1 MSAFN
6 REDHALS
13 LVKYIYRLK
22 IMIEIRKN
30 VQAGETPPK
39 ISVMQIDQDL
49 KDGVSKSDMAV
60 KYGIKPWEV
69 DEMFKHPFLKG
80 RRPSRKKALSFT
92 FVDDTNEPIIDP
104 NQVTLEVEP
113 SFNEK
118 VAQER
123 ADSFNK
129 TLESAVEAI
138 DPNQVTLEKAIDDA
152 IETVKNVKVEMQ
164 ETEKAIVELLSPTE
178 YETPEETLLKASSTV
193 EDAEEEKTTPESWGE
208 NQELK
213 PIEVEEDNDSS
224 FAM

>member
-1 MSAFN
+1 MSTFN

-30 VQAGETPPK
+30 VQAGETPPE

-49 KDGVSKSDMAV
+49 KDGISKSEMAI
-60 KYGIKPWEV
+60 KYSIKPWEV

-92 FVDDTNEPIIDP
+92 FVDDAGYSQALGDDEVKSFNEKVAKERAGAFKQTFADAQKALDP
-104 NQVTLEVEP
+104 NQVTLED
-113 SFNEK
+113 
-118 VAQER
+118 AI
-123 ADSFNK
+123 D
-129 TLESAVEAI
+129 EAI
-138 DPNQVTLEKAIDDA
+138 D
-152 IETVKNVKVEMQ
+152 TVKEVKSQMQ

-213 PIEVEEDNDSS
+213 PIEVKEDNDSS

>member
-1 MSAFN
+1 MSTFN

-22 IMIEIRKN
+22 IMIEIREN

-49 KDGVSKSDMAV
+49 KDGISKSEMAI
-60 KYGIKPWEV
+60 KYDIKPWEV

-80 RRPSRKKALSFT
+80 RRPSRKKSLSFT
-92 FVDDTNEPIIDP
+92 FVDDTEPLNSGDI
-104 NQVTLEVEP
+104 
-113 SFNEK
+113 
-118 VAQER
+118 
-123 ADSFNK
+123 
-129 TLESAVEAI
+129 AVEQAEEI

-152 IETVKNVKVEMQ
+152 IESVKEVKDQMQ
-164 ETEKAIVELLSPTE
+164 ETQEAIIEILGPTE
-178 YETPEETLLKASSTV
+178 YETPEETLLKAAVDTPEITGIPNGDTMSDT
-193 EDAEEEKTTPESWGE
+193 ETTPESWGE

-213 PIEVEEDNDSS
+213 PIEVKEDNDSS